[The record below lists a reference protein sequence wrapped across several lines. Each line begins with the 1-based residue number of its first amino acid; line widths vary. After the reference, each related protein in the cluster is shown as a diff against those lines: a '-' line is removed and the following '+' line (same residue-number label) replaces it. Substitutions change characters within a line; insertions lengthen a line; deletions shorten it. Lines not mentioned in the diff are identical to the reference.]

1 MSTKEEVGA
10 DTRARRLLERTNPL
24 IVLQGQGIT
33 GDQLPSNL
41 FSQDDFDQEKRNLFI
56 NLDNY
61 EVINTLNAI
70 GHITGTQSSSGPLV
84 NTMSLKSTGRVV
96 SSTTTTL
103 FKPDPGQVWV
113 MTGAQLDAS
122 AGSGSVTTVLHYTD
136 SNSAEVRIEAAS
148 TAGIAEFNITSTAG
162 PLYVSNEVF
171 LQITSSSVG
180 AGEEFIVTGAF
191 VRVR

>member
-1 MSTKEEVGA
+1 MSTKEEVRE
-10 DTRARRLLERTNPL
+10 DIRARRLLERTNPL
-24 IVLQGQGIT
+24 IVLQGPGIS
-33 GDQLPSNL
+33 GDNLPANL
-41 FSQDDFDQEKRNLFI
+41 FTQDDFDQEKRNLFV
-56 NLDNY
+56 NLDNF

-70 GHITGTQSSSGPLV
+70 GEITGSQSTSGPLV
-84 NTMSLKSTGRVV
+84 NTMSIKSTGRVV

-103 FKPDPGQVWV
+103 FRPDPGQVWV

-136 SNSAEVRIEAAS
+136 TNGAEVRIESNATS
-148 TAGIAEFNITSTAG
+148 GIAEYNITSTAG
-162 PLYVSNEVF
+162 PLYLSNEVF
-171 LQITSSSVG
+171 LQITSSSVA

>member
-1 MSTKEEVGA
+1 MSTKEEVRE
-10 DTRARRLLERTNPL
+10 DIRARRLLERTNPL
-24 IVLQGQGIT
+24 IVLQGPGIS
-33 GDQLPSNL
+33 GGNLPANL
-41 FSQDDFDQEKRNLFI
+41 FTQDDFDQEKRNLFV
-56 NLDNY
+56 NLDNF

-70 GHITGTQSSSGPLV
+70 GEITGSQSTSGPLV
-84 NTMSLKSTGRVV
+84 NTMSIKSTGRVV

-103 FKPDPGQVWV
+103 FRPDPGQVWV

-136 SNSAEVRIEAAS
+136 TNGAEVRIESNATS
-148 TAGIAEFNITSTAG
+148 GIAEYNITSTAG
-162 PLYVSNEVF
+162 PLYLSNEVF
-171 LQITSSSVG
+171 LQITSSSVA